1 MWKLPNGGQVIK
13 IIGLSKQNFIAVT
26 MERHAANRNTIT
38 ILGVIILTI
47 GGKSQNGKEHTTK
60 QFTLLHKM

>member
-1 MWKLPNGGQVIK
+1 
-13 IIGLSKQNFIAVT
+13 